1 MQEASDISFNEPNNK
16 VFFSSPTF
24 DELLKT
30 ATTTIAK
37 RNTNTQKAVTFNDLK
52 SYFMDMCTSWQ
63 ADRK

>member
-16 VFFSSPTF
+16 VFFNGPTF
-24 DELLKT
+24 HEVLKT
-30 ATTTIAK
+30 ATPTIAK
-37 RNTNTQKAVTFNDLK
+37 RNTNTQKAVTCNDLK